1 MQPNTSAYCMSQP
14 TKAVYLFT
22 VKIAMKIKKYL
33 AYSALSI
40 FIIYFSFSAY
50 KIYIELNYDFK
61 GKVQNVSYE
70 SGKYRPTITVN
81 NQQFD
86 LEWAR
91 WIGDEEN
98 VAVGDSVVKHK
109 GSQWMTVVKKKLTPL
124 PQVCHLWSAFRQH
137 LFKVVLCY

>member
-1 MQPNTSAYCMSQP
+1 VTTP
-14 TKAVYLFT
+14 TKGEICIN

-33 AYSALSI
+33 AYSVLSI
-40 FIIYFSFSAY
+40 FIIYVSFSAY
-50 KIYIELNYDFK
+50 KIYIELNYQFK
-61 GKVQNVSYE
+61 GKVQKVSYE

-98 VAVGDSVVKHK
+98 VVVGDSVIKHK
-109 GSQWMTVVKKKLTPL
+109 GSQWMIVIKN
-124 PQVCHLWSAFRQH
+124 
-137 LFKVVLCY
+137 